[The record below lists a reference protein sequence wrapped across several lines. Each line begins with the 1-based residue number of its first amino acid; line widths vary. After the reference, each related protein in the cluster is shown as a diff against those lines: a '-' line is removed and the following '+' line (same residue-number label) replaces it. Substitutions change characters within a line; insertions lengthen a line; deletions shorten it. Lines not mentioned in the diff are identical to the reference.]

1 MLPNLPRFAQ
11 LFLQEYGTRPLLIE
25 EKAMSGYI
33 EPHDPEDD
41 PEDIEMVGV
50 YGMLTEDSPWFGTTY
65 SRIREKVQT
74 ALDNPNCKGIL
85 LCIDSPGGSTDHA
98 FETAEFLADAAKKK
112 PMWAVADVNAYSAA
126 YLLASAANR
135 IYAAPTSGGVGSIGV
150 YAAHVEFSGMLDKE
164 GIGVT
169 LISAGKGKTD
179 GNPYKPLSKE
189 AREKIQAE
197 VDRLYESFVAFVSRG
212 RRLSADAITTLGA
225 ALMHGSDAVS
235 SGLADGIGTIE
246 EVMEKFHSK
255 VSAPT
260 TSAQAPAGAN
270 SHAGVSMSDVKQAGA
285 AAAAEEEV
293 QHQEQSEEATQ
304 EKVEATKPA
313 APSFAEAQ
321 EIGQLCKLA
330 GLLGKTAEMLEMR
343 VKGKSMEEI
352 RTTLINS
359 KAEGSQEIC
368 SNPLPKTGTTEVYE
382 PANGPLMKAM
392 KALGGEGKVA

>member
-189 AREKIQAE
+189 AQAKIQAE

-235 SGLADGIGTIE
+235 SGLADAVGTIE
-246 EVMEKFHSK
+246 EVMEKFHAK

-285 AAAAEEEV
+285 AAAAEGVVKQKQEEPV
-293 QHQEQSEEATQ
+293 QAKAEA
-304 EKVEATKPA
+304 AKPA
-313 APSFAEAQ
+313 TPPFAEAQ

-330 GLLGKTAEMLEMR
+330 GLPDKTAEMLEMR
-343 VKGKSMEEI
+343 GKGKTMEEI
-352 RTTLINS
+352 RTALIDS
-359 KAEGSQEIC
+359 KAESSREIR
-368 SNPLPKTGTTEVYE
+368 SNPLPKTGTTEIYE

>member
-1 MLPNLPRFAQ
+1 
-11 LFLQEYGTRPLLIE
+11 
-25 EKAMSGYI
+25 MSGYI
-33 EPHDPEDD
+33 EPHDPEDET
-41 PEDIEMVGV
+41 EDIEMVGV

-65 SRIREKVQT
+65 SRIREKVQA

-126 YLLASAANR
+126 YLLASATNR

-189 AREKIQAE
+189 AKAKIQAE

-212 RRLSADAITTLGA
+212 RGLSADAITTLGA
-225 ALMHGSDAVS
+225 ALTHGADAVS
-235 SGLADGIGTIE
+235 SGLADAVGTIE
-246 EVMEKFHSK
+246 EVMEKFHAK

-270 SHAGVSMSDVKQAGA
+270 PHAGVSMSDVKQAGA

-293 QHQEQSEEATQ
+293 KQKQEESVQAKAEVA
-304 EKVEATKPA
+304 KPA

-330 GLLGKTAEMLEMR
+330 GLPDKTAEMLEMR
-343 VKGKSMEEI
+343 GKGKTMEEI
-352 RTTLINS
+352 RTTLIDS
-359 KAEGSQEIC
+359 KAESSREIR
-368 SNPLPKTGTTEVYE
+368 SNPLPKTGTTEIYE

>member
-33 EPHDPEDD
+33 EPHDPEDES
-41 PEDIEMVGV
+41 EDIEMIGV

-65 SRIREKVQT
+65 SRIREKVQ
-74 ALDNPNCKGIL
+74 AAVDNPNCKGIL

-126 YLLASAANR
+126 YLLASAASR

-150 YAAHVEFSGMLDKE
+150 YVPHVEFSGMLDKE

-189 AREKIQAE
+189 ARAKIQAE

-212 RRLSADAITTLGA
+212 RGLSADAITTLGA
-225 ALMHGSDAVS
+225 ALAHGADAVS
-235 SGLADGIGTIE
+235 SGLADAVGTIE
-246 EVMEKFHSK
+246 EVMEKFHAK

-260 TSAQAPAGAN
+260 ISAQAPAGAN
-270 SHAGVSMSDVKQAGA
+270 SHAGVSMSDVTQAGA
-285 AAAAEEEV
+285 AAAAEGVVKQKQEEPV
-293 QHQEQSEEATQ
+293 QAKAEA
-304 EKVEATKPA
+304 AKPA
-313 APSFAEAQ
+313 TPSFAEAQ

-330 GLLGKTAEMLEMR
+330 GLPDKTAEMLEMR
-343 VKGKSMEEI
+343 GKGKTMEEI
-352 RTTLINS
+352 RTALIDS
-359 KAEGSQEIC
+359 KAESSREIR
-368 SNPLPKTGTTEVYE
+368 SNPLPKTGTTEIYE

>member
-235 SGLADGIGTIE
+235 SGLADAVGTIE
-246 EVMEKFHSK
+246 EVMEKFHAK

-270 SHAGVSMSDVKQAGA
+270 SHAGVSMSDVTQAGA
-285 AAAAEEEV
+285 AAAAEGVVKQKQEEPV
-293 QHQEQSEEATQ
+293 QAKAEA
-304 EKVEATKPA
+304 AKPA
-313 APSFAEAQ
+313 TPPFAEAQ

-330 GLLGKTAEMLEMR
+330 GLPDKTAEMLEMR
-343 VKGKSMEEI
+343 GKGKTMEEI
-352 RTTLINS
+352 RTALINS
-359 KAEGSQEIC
+359 KAEGSQGIR

>member
-212 RRLSADAITTLGA
+212 RGLSADAITTLGA

-235 SGLADGIGTIE
+235 SGLADAVGTIE

-270 SHAGVSMSDVKQAGA
+270 SHAGVSMSDVTQAGA
-285 AAAAEEEV
+285 AAAAEGVVKQKQEEPV
-293 QHQEQSEEATQ
+293 QAKAEA
-304 EKVEATKPA
+304 AKPA
-313 APSFAEAQ
+313 TPSFAEAQ

-330 GLLGKTAEMLEMR
+330 GLPDKTAEMLEMR
-343 VKGKSMEEI
+343 GKGKTMEEI
-352 RTTLINS
+352 RTALIDS
-359 KAEGSQEIC
+359 KAESSREIR
-368 SNPLPKTGTTEVYE
+368 SNPLPKTGTTEIYE